1 MQKIFTRHF
10 RRGLRLALLI
20 NGLLAACTPAA
31 WLPQT
36 PTVTPRLPAV
46 FQPCQL
52 AGSALSR
59 GDADCGV
66 LSLPED
72 YTNPGGERIFVAVAR
87 LKALGQHPLPDPLFL
102 LAGGPGQAA
111 TQVFLPQ
118 IDRLEQVRQDH
129 DLVIIDQRGTGSS
142 NPLSCPAAGMQ
153 QELAADLAES
163 ALLDR
168 MKACLAGFKGDP
180 RNFTTQNFVQD
191 LDQVRQALGYDKI
204 DLLGVSYGTRVA
216 LEYLRAYPQYVR
228 ALVLDGAAPP
238 DWPVGVDAAQNAQ
251 DAMDAILARCQS
263 DPACQSAFP
272 NLRQEFEVLFANL
285 DRQPQ
290 PVVLADP
297 TSGELLHLTLTHA
310 LAATTLYTLSYSDQ
324 TAALIPLLVHA
335 AAQGDDARLAAQ
347 SLILQRQA
355 AGSIADGLYLA
366 VTCAEDVPFYPQ
378 QPSQAA
384 SYLPDGTARL
394 KAECAAWPHAEISP
408 QNRSPILSDVPTLLL
423 SGSADPVT
431 PPGNAMRIAKDLPDS
446 LQLVASGFG
455 HNVAFLGC
463 IPRITADFLRTATT
477 QHLDTACV
485 STMRPAP
492 FLINF
497 SGPTP

>member
-1 MQKIFTRHF
+1 MQRISTR
-10 RRGLRLALLI
+10 GLALLVT
-20 NGLLAACTPAA
+20 GFLTACTPAA

-36 PTVTPRLPAV
+36 PTAPPALPAV

-66 LSLPED
+66 LSLPEN
-72 YTNPGGERIFVAVAR
+72 YANPGGTRIYVAVAR
-87 LKALGQHPLPDPLFL
+87 LRASGQHPLSDPLFL

-118 IDRLEQVRQDH
+118 IGYLDPVRQDH
-129 DLVIIDQRGTGSS
+129 DLVIVDQRGTGSS
-142 NPLSCPAAGMQ
+142 NPLTCPAAGTQ
-153 QELAADLAES
+153 PELSAALTES
-163 ALLDR
+163 ALVDR
-168 MKACLAGFKGDP
+168 VKTCLAGLKGDP
-180 RNFTTQNFVQD
+180 RYYTTQEFVQD
-191 LDQVRQALGYDKI
+191 LEQVRQSLGYDKI

-216 LEYLRAYPQYVR
+216 LEYLRAYPQHVR
-228 ALVLDGAAPP
+228 AVVLDGAVPL
-238 DWPVGVDAAQNAQ
+238 DWPVGVDAPQNAQ
-251 DAMDAILARCQS
+251 AAMDAILARCLS

-272 NLRQEFEVLFANL
+272 DLRQEFNDLFASL

-290 PVVLADP
+290 PVAFADP
-297 TSGELLHLTLTHA
+297 TSGELLHITLTHA
-310 LAATTLYTLSYSDQ
+310 LAANTLYTLSYSDQ

-335 AAQGDDARLAAQ
+335 AAQGDTSRLAAQ
-347 SLILQRQA
+347 ALIVQRQA
-355 AGSIADGLYLA
+355 AGTVADGLYLS
-366 VTCAEDVPFYPQ
+366 VTCAEDVPFYPV
-378 QPSQAA
+378 QASKPA

-394 KAECAAWPHAEISP
+394 QAECAAWPHAEIAP
-408 QNRSPILSDVPTLLL
+408 QSRSPVHSEAPMLLL

-431 PPGNAMRIAKDLPDS
+431 PPGNALRIANDLSNS
-446 LQLVASGFG
+446 LQLVALGFG

-463 IPRITADFLRTATT
+463 ITRITADFLRTAST
-477 QHLDTACV
+477 QNLDTACV

-497 SGPTP
+497 SGPSP